1 MKGRGGS
8 GYFLTGSPGVG
19 KSTIF
24 KAIVGELSRLGCR
37 VGGIAAPEVRERG
50 RRVGFK
56 LVDLMT
62 GEEAWLAQAGHPSPV
77 RVGRYGVLVGEAE
90 RLGAGALGRAV
101 REAHVI
107 GIDEIGPME
116 LLAPGLRE
124 AIRLALLS
132 GKPVVGVV
140 HRRLRQRDPE
150 LYRLVVK
157 AGPVVEVTL
166 ENRDMLLARAPE
178 VASSVAARAGCG
190 EGGQGSDT
198 R

>member
-1 MKGRGGS
+1 MRGGRGS

-24 KAIVGELSRLGCR
+24 KAIVEELSRLGCI
-37 VGGIAAPEVRERG
+37 VGGIAAPEVREQG
-50 RRVGFK
+50 RRIGFK
-56 LVDLMT
+56 LIDLRT
-62 GEEAWLAQAGHPSPV
+62 GEEAWLARAGHPSPA
-77 RVGRYGVLVGEAE
+77 RVGRYGVLVEEAE
-90 RLGAGALGRAV
+90 RLGAGALRRAV

-124 AIRLALLS
+124 AIKEALLS

-150 LYRLVVK
+150 IYRLVAQV
-157 AGPVVEVTL
+157 GPVVEVTL
-166 ENRDMLLARAPE
+166 ENRDKLLASTPE
-178 VASSVAARAGCG
+178 VASSVAARAGCC

-198 R
+198 C